1 MSSVRAGLT
10 GRVPHPTLPAR
21 HSNPARTIMNQAE
34 QASKAEAFRA
44 LHRGPRLLL
53 LPNAWDAMSA
63 RIVASEGFPAIATTS
78 GGVAWALGYPDGEA
92 APWDEVV
99 AATARI
105 ARAVSVPVTAD
116 IETGYGDTPEA
127 VARSIGDIIGAGAVG
142 VNLEDG
148 LRSGAA
154 PIRTVDDMVARIRA
168 AREAARAAD
177 VPIVINARTDLYLKN
192 IGDEQSRFDEAV
204 VRARAYFAAGA
215 DCFYPITLRDAETIG
230 RLVRALNAP
239 VNIGGVR
246 AGFPNVAELEAL
258 GVRRASTAT
267 AVPLLVT
274 DAIRAIA
281 GELYETGRFDTL
293 KPVISHPEAQQLF
306 GPRKSG

>member
-1 MSSVRAGLT
+1 
-10 GRVPHPTLPAR
+10 
-21 HSNPARTIMNQAE
+21 MNQAE

-92 APWDEVV
+92 APWEEVV

-127 VARSIGDIIGAGAVG
+127 VARSIGDIIRAGAVG

-148 LRSGAA
+148 VRGGPA
-154 PIRTVDDMVARIRA
+154 PVRTVDDMVARIRA
-168 AREAARAAD
+168 AREAARAAG

-192 IGDEQSRFDEAV
+192 IGDEQRRFDEAV
-204 VRARAYFAAGA
+204 ARARAYLAAGA

-274 DAIRAIA
+274 DAIRTIA
-281 GELYETGRFDTL
+281 GELYETGRFDVL

-306 GPRKSG
+306 GPRKPG

>member
-1 MSSVRAGLT
+1 
-10 GRVPHPTLPAR
+10 
-21 HSNPARTIMNQAE
+21 MNQAE

-78 GGVAWALGYPDGEA
+78 GGLAWALGYPDGEA

-105 ARAVSVPVTAD
+105 ARTVSVPVTAD

-148 LRSGAA
+148 VRGGPAPLRS
-154 PIRTVDDMVARIRA
+154 VEDMVARIRA
-168 AREAARAAD
+168 AREAARAAGI
-177 VPIVINARTDLYLKN
+177 PIVINARTDLYLKN
-192 IGDEQSRFDEAV
+192 IGDEQSRFHEAV
-204 VRARAYFAAGA
+204 ARARAYLAAGA
-215 DCFYPITLRDAETIG
+215 DCFYPITLRDADTIG
-230 RLVRALNAP
+230 RLVRAVSAP
-239 VNIGGVR
+239 SD
-246 AGFPNVAELEAL
+246 P
-258 GVRRASTAT
+258 
-267 AVPLLVT
+267 
-274 DAIRAIA
+274 
-281 GELYETGRFDTL
+281 
-293 KPVISHPEAQQLF
+293 
-306 GPRKSG
+306 

>member
-1 MSSVRAGLT
+1 M
-10 GRVPHPTLPAR
+10 R
-21 HSNPARTIMNQAE
+21 HINPARAIMNQAE
-34 QASKAEAFRA
+34 QASKAEAFRG

-78 GGVAWALGYPDGEA
+78 GGLAWALGYPDGEA

-148 LRSGAA
+148 VRGGAA
-154 PIRTVDDMVARIRA
+154 PLRSVDDMVARIRA
-168 AREAARAAD
+168 AREAANTAG
-177 VPIVINARTDLYLKN
+177 VPIVINARTDEFLR
-192 IGDEQSRFDEAV
+192 GGRGVDEAV
-204 VRARAYFAAGA
+204 ARANAYLRAGA
-215 DCFYPITLRDAETIG
+215 DCAFVPGVTDPETIE
-230 RLVRALNAP
+230 RLARGIDGPLNVLALAADTP
-239 VNIGGVR
+239 SL
-246 AGFPNVAELEAL
+246 AELERL
-258 GVRRASTAT
+258 GVARVSTGPVLARVALAALDAALDELQGDGT
-267 AVPLLVT
+267 FGFAARTPAANPNELL
-274 DAIRAIA
+274 
-281 GELYETGRFDTL
+281 G
-293 KPVISHPEAQQLF
+293 
-306 GPRKSG
+306 